1 MSFLNPLSMPV
12 LRFNSTDAGA
22 PQIKYNARAAGDV
35 KAILKSCLV
44 EGYGAIASAGW
55 TAVNEVGNVIEFISP
70 NVNMSDYRLCV
81 DDNSTTST
89 TWYHRYQDTRINPT
103 RNSPTKTFSA
113 INNTHASNGWTLIVT
128 ELGFYFIEHVYG
140 TYTSGLSSRITYFGQ
155 VKLAINSQT
164 NLCFFNIGQSSQ
176 IGAIYNLYSTS
187 SGAYYHLPISNV
199 RPTTIATHDVRD
211 SNPNTQRQ
219 PSLIEVLTDVFALQT
234 DVRIVG
240 KHAGIMSRIDAGS
253 TVSDMYE
260 VSTILN
266 DNGRPMLKVMAG
278 NGDNDSY
285 AVWQAQ
291 GFNIALD
298 YWEY

>member
-1 MSFLNPLSMPV
+1 MSFLNPVNEPV
-12 LRFNSTDAGA
+12 LRFSSTDPDA
-22 PQIKYNARAAGDV
+22 PQINYAARVAGDV
-35 KAILKSCLV
+35 KTVLKACLV
-44 EGYGAIASAGW
+44 TGYGDKASAGW
-55 TAVNEVGNVIEFISP
+55 TAINEVGNVIEFVSP
-70 NVNMSDYRLCV
+70 NVDMSYYRLCV
-81 DDNSTTST
+81 DDNSTAST

-103 RNSPTKTFSA
+103 RNSPTKTFGA

-128 ELGFYFIEHVYG
+128 DLGFYFIEHVYG

-155 VKLAINSQT
+155 IKLAINSQT
-164 NLCFFNIGQSSQ
+164 NLCFFNIGHSGQVS
-176 IGAIYNLYSTS
+176 IINLYSNS
-187 SGAYYHLPISNV
+187 YGAYYHLPVGNV

-211 SNPNTQRQ
+211 SSLNTQRQ
-219 PSLIEVLTDVFALQT
+219 PSLIEVLTDVFALQG

-240 KHAGIMSRIDAGS
+240 KHAGIMSRIDASS
-253 TVSDMYE
+253 TASDMYG

-266 DNGRPMLKVMAG
+266 DNGRPMLKIMAG
-278 NGDNDSY
+278 NGDNSSY